1 MKIKKGDNVIVITG
15 ADKGKIGKVLDVY
28 KDEGRVLVDNVGMK
42 KKHQKSRR
50 GGQKGQIIEKS
61 SPIDISN
68 VMILDPK
75 KNVRSRISISRQK
88 GTVVRIAK
96 KSGAV
101 IEK

>member
-15 ADKGKIGKVLDVY
+15 ADKGKIGKVLHVN
-28 KDEGRVLVDNVGMK
+28 KDKGRILVENVGMK

-75 KNVRSRISISRQK
+75 KNVRTRISILREK
-88 GTVVRIAK
+88 GIATRVSK
-96 KSGAV
+96 KSGTV